1 MVVKLELVTVAANE
15 LPDSVPAAAV
25 TVMSVLPSKATPF
38 IFFAAANFVAV
49 AALPSNAPVNAVEVT
64 EVNPAI
70 VVAEDPKGMAVVPTV
85 IALLANWPLVMPAVL
100 LISVVVMVPSAIFAE
115 VIDPSATPA
124 ADAFKST

>member
-1 MVVKLELVTVAANE
+1 MVVKLELVTVAANV
-15 LPDSVPAAAV
+15 LPDSVPAADV
-25 TVMSVLPSKATPF
+25 TVISVLPSKATPL

-49 AALPSNAPVNAVEVT
+49 AALPVNAPVNAVEVT
-64 EVNPAI
+64 EVNPAM

-100 LISVVVMVPSAIFAE
+100 LISVVVMVPSAIFAD